1 MIADF
6 YQLGII
12 GNPLGQSISPAIQQ
26 TALNCA
32 NLKGTYEKFEID
44 IDDIPKTLEFFKTSN
59 CKGFNITIP
68 YKVEIMKYLDEIDE
82 TAKHI
87 GAVNTV
93 KINDDKTLVGYNTD
107 VYGFYN
113 SVLQKRN
120 NIKKAIMFGCGGAA
134 KAVVCGLKMAGCT
147 NITLYGIEKVAEFTE
162 EMTKKTGINFDI
174 KPIEEVMNFEKT
186 DIIIN
191 ATPLGTKGEA
201 EDKSVISLNN
211 LKTLNND
218 ALVFDVVYN
227 PQETLLLKY
236 AKECGLDYINGL
248 DMLLMQGAKAF
259 EIWTG
264 INPDINKMKETA
276 MEILQ
281 S

>member
-1 MIADF
+1 MNTDHCE
-6 YQLGII
+6 LGII
-12 GNPLGQSISPAIQQ
+12 GKPLGQSISPVIQAA
-26 TALNCA
+26 ALESV
-32 NLKGTYEKFEID
+32 NLKGVYEKFEID
-44 IDDIPKTLEFFKTSN
+44 IDEIPKTIDFFKRVN
-59 CKGFNITIP
+59 YKGFNVTIP

-93 KINDDKTLVGYNTD
+93 KISDDKTLKGYNTD
-107 VYGFYN
+107 VLGFYN
-113 SVLQKRN
+113 SVIQKRT
-120 NIKKAIMFGCGGAA
+120 NIKKAILFGCGGAA

-147 NITLYGIEKVAEFTE
+147 DITLYGIEKTE
-162 EMTKKTGINFDI
+162 EFASEMTQKTGINFTI
-174 KPIEEVMNFEKT
+174 KPIEEVMNFEQT

-211 LKTLNND
+211 LKTLNKD

-227 PQETLLLKY
+227 PQETLLLSY
-236 AKECGLDYINGL
+236 AKECNLDYQNGL
-248 DMLLMQGAKAF
+248 DMLLLQGAKAF

-264 INPDINKMKETA
+264 KEPDINKMREKA
-276 MEILQ
+276 LEIL
-281 S
+281 

>member
-1 MIADF
+1 MNTDLCE
-6 YQLGII
+6 LGII
-12 GNPLGQSISPAIQQ
+12 GKPLGQSISPVIQAA
-26 TALNCA
+26 ALESV
-32 NLKGTYEKFEID
+32 NLKGVYEKFEID
-44 IDDIPKTLEFFKTSN
+44 IDEIPKTIDFFKRVN
-59 CKGFNITIP
+59 YKGFNVTIP

-93 KINDDKTLVGYNTD
+93 KISDDKTLKGYNTD
-107 VYGFYN
+107 VLGFYN
-113 SVLQKRN
+113 SVIQKRT
-120 NIKKAIMFGCGGAA
+120 NIKKAILFGCGGAA

-147 NITLYGIEKVAEFTE
+147 DITLYGIEKTE
-162 EMTKKTGINFDI
+162 EFASEMTQKTGINFTI
-174 KPIEEVMNFEKT
+174 KPIEEVMNFEQT

-211 LKTLNND
+211 LKTLNKD

-227 PQETLLLKY
+227 PQETLLLSY
-236 AKECGLDYINGL
+236 AKECNLDYQNGL
-248 DMLLMQGAKAF
+248 DMLLLQGAKAF

-264 INPDINKMKETA
+264 KEPDINKIREKA
-276 MEILQ
+276 LEIL
-281 S
+281 

>member
-1 MIADF
+1 MDDF
-6 YQLGII
+6 CKFGII
-12 GNPLGQSISPAIQQ
+12 GKPLGQSISPVIQAE
-26 TALNCA
+26 ALKSV
-32 NLKGTYEKFEID
+32 NLKGAYEKFEID
-44 IDDIPKTLEFFKTSN
+44 NDEISNTIEFFKN
-59 CKGFNITIP
+59 ENYKGFNVTIP

-93 KINDDKTLVGYNTD
+93 KISDDKTLKGYNTD
-107 VYGFYN
+107 VLGFYN
-113 SVLQKRN
+113 SVMQKRKS
-120 NIKKAIMFGCGGAA
+120 IKKAILFGCGGAA
-134 KAVVCGLKMAGCT
+134 KAVVCGLKPAGCT
-147 NITLYGIEKVAEFTE
+147 DITLYGIENVNEFAS
-162 EMTKKTGINFDI
+162 EMTQKTGIKFTI
-174 KPIEEVMNFEKT
+174 KPIEEVMNFEET

-211 LKTLNND
+211 LKTLNKN

-227 PQETLLLKY
+227 PQETLLLSY
-236 AKECGLDYINGL
+236 AKECNLDYQNGL

-264 INPDINKMKETA
+264 KEPDINKMREKA
-276 MEILQ
+276 LEIL
-281 S
+281 